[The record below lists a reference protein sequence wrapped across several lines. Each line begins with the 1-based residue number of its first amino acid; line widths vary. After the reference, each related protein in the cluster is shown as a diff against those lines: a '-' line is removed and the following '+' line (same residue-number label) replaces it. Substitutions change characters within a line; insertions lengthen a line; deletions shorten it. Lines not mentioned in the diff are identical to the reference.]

1 MLRGMPTTFESE
13 KVVGQ
18 AMALSTRVVVDGGL
32 HRQSLEEAMRSLTSG
47 SPERPLLVTSMEGTT
62 VCLNLDLFLH
72 YSPQLRSLL
81 KISSSHI
88 SFLPQSPHHLFL
100 PETSLS
106 SLMAL
111 QSLLCQ
117 GISKTGELDEV
128 LETAK
133 QLGIKIGDL
142 VVGANKIGV
151 ARKEV
156 DREKVK
162 KISNSRG
169 LLNDDIQAKVNRV
182 CTNPLPD
189 DASVGEN
196 GIRQKQKLTVDAAA
210 GSDMETGLL
219 KQVPSLL
226 PTLLTAA
233 QQAMDRVMNA
243 GAPSAASAL
252 LLDTAGKET
261 QPAIAPTLG
270 GVVSVEVYGAEEEEE
285 EKEKRSTV
293 EVKSEPEEVELGA
306 AAALSEDIAAV
317 APPVNNANI
326 AVASSASVA
335 SSEKRKESPASALP
349 DEVKL
354 KKKKLLDVVL
364 QNLSEK
370 KSAAG
375 GKGINNVVKQSKL
388 KRKASDSSSKASDTS
403 GKAAIKAVK
412 KEEYKAV
419 SQKGKKGSIS
429 STTGQ
434 QVKNGGVTKTIKS
447 VGENTAVNIAS
458 PSLISNKV
466 GGATSDA
473 ARRKSEPSSTS
484 QTSLSA
490 KGKVQ
495 VSKLST
501 QGKNKAKKADS
512 SGLNSSQSKKV
523 YAAGS
528 SMENLNQMPGLTI
541 SPNPNNAALLQ
552 PTTSSNQPSLPA
564 PSPGAPALAVVDHK
578 PSDDSS
584 AAISNQT
591 EAGSKVGEFEKIPQK
606 VGVQVG
612 EDEKGCN
619 YSLICELCQKEH
631 KTLQS
636 LYTHVIVHIRLELER
651 KVKDLMEGLQCK
663 VCDQVFKAKA
673 PLLTH
678 IGCTHGKVNDI
689 LKEKGYNVLPCLLA
703 TNGKKGAEMQANLI
717 QIKKEKVNIMAE

>member
-1 MLRGMPTTFESE
+1 
-13 KVVGQ
+13 
-18 AMALSTRVVVDGGL
+18 
-32 HRQSLEEAMRSLTSG
+32 
-47 SPERPLLVTSMEGTT
+47 
-62 VCLNLDLFLH
+62 
-72 YSPQLRSLL
+72 
-81 KISSSHI
+81 
-88 SFLPQSPHHLFL
+88 
-100 PETSLS
+100 
-106 SLMAL
+106 MAL

-142 VVGANKIGV
+142 VVGAKKIGV

-162 KISNSRG
+162 KIRNSRG

-293 EVKSEPEEVELGA
+293 EVKSEPEEVELGG

-375 GKGINNVVKQSKL
+375 GKGTNNVVKQSKL

-412 KEEYKAV
+412 KEGDKAV

-552 PTTSSNQPSLPA
+552 PTTSSNQPSLPV
-564 PSPGAPALAVVDHK
+564 PSPGAPTLAVVDLK
-578 PSDDSS
+578 LSDDSS

-663 VCDQVFKAKA
+663 VW
-673 PLLTH
+673 
-678 IGCTHGKVNDI
+678 
-689 LKEKGYNVLPCLLA
+689 
-703 TNGKKGAEMQANLI
+703 
-717 QIKKEKVNIMAE
+717 